1 MSLTD
6 HAFIKAYGKGAEG
19 ASASTRSMRSG
30 RSSPLAAS
38 LSRQRRSSSDL
49 DEAYDAG
56 TWYRPDAE
64 ALAERPGEV
73 GLRHPQAT
81 RAEPVPVRR
90 STDRFESDVVLRID
104 AAERGDIPARRNA
117 YAAFAPHEAEVAVA
131 PPGTLRNDAVR
142 PPVPADALHVPVQDE
157 GTAPRTDRTKP
168 FVAAWEVDEL
178 RWPASCLRLWQ
189 TSEQDIAQ
197 AGEKLLSAAR
207 RGRKVVVI
215 TGLMRGEGRTTL
227 AICLA
232 RWASTAGART
242 ALVEADTANAA
253 LTDKL
258 GLDSPHGWVEVAASR
273 MPLAEAAI
281 TLRGTGLTVFPC
293 VPTDPSSH
301 TGLASPA
308 SSTGASET
316 AAMRRFDTPY
326 ACVLPSLLTELSA
339 AFDLVLVDAGPLDTA
354 ALTIDEFAP
363 TCDVALVVHDVRR
376 TSQADVDRALSQ
388 LRAGGVHAL
397 AVAQNFAPVAS
408 RHGTERSSIPC

>member
-1 MSLTD
+1 
-6 HAFIKAYGKGAEG
+6 
-19 ASASTRSMRSG
+19 MRSG
-30 RSSPLAAS
+30 RTPTLATS
-38 LSRQRRSSSDL
+38 LSRQRRSSTNL

-56 TWYRPDAE
+56 TWYRPDAD

-81 RAEPVPVRR
+81 RAEPVSVQR
-90 STDRFESDVVLRID
+90 STNRFGRDVVLRID
-104 AAERGDIPARRNA
+104 AAEPDDIPAPRNA
-117 YAAFAPHEAEVAVA
+117 DATRAAVEAEIAET
-131 PPGTLRNDAVR
+131 PPRTSPDDTL
-142 PPVPADALHVPVQDE
+142 PPPSPGDALPTPSQGKAHGARAD
-157 GTAPRTDRTKP
+157 GTKP

-189 TSEQDIAQ
+189 TSEEDIAQ

-207 RGRKVVVI
+207 RGRKVVLI
-215 TGLMRGEGRTTL
+215 TGLMHGEGRTTL

-232 RWASTAGART
+232 RWTSTAGART

-253 LTDKL
+253 LTDQL
-258 GLDSPHGWVEVAASR
+258 GLDSPHGWVEVAASK
-273 MPLAEAAI
+273 MPLSEAAI

-293 VPTDPSSH
+293 APTDTSSH
-301 TGLASPA
+301 TGPASPA
-308 SSTGASET
+308 SSTGASEK
-316 AAMRRFDTPY
+316 AAMRRFDTQHDS
-326 ACVLPSLLTELSA
+326 ALPSLLTELSP
-339 AFDLVLVDAGPLDTA
+339 AFDLVLVDAGPLDG
-354 ALTIDEFAP
+354 ALITKNDFAP
-363 TCDVALVVHDVRR
+363 ACDVALVVHDMRR